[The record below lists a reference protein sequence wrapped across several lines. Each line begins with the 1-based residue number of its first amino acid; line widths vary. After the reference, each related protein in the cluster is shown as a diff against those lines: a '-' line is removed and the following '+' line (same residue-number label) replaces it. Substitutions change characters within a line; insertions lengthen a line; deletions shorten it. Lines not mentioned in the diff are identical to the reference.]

1 MVGGRSG
8 RLGAAPGGA
17 WVEGGHLPV
26 RRWLRDET
34 PNVLEDG
41 VEQLVVDN
49 ITKAEAEGRKRES
62 DAAYIVQ
69 MRRES
74 GAAHYIVAYGRHA
87 RPCCGKEACRTT
99 RLNSVSYV
107 NARAA
112 SSDICDGTGRRCVS
126 GGAVKRENGRVSR
139 RVRRAALRLSTLRP
153 ATHARTPFFCGGR
166 AGEQQM
172 AGESKR
178 R

>member
-1 MVGGRSG
+1 VVGGRSG
-8 RLGAAPGGA
+8 RLGAAPGGG

-41 VEQLVVDN
+41 VEQLVVDK

-62 DAAYIVQ
+62 DAAYLVQ

-126 GGAVKRENGRVSR
+126 GGAETRERQSFAESTSSSAALVYPSPGYSR
-139 RVRRAALRLSTLRP
+139 THALFLRWARRRAAN
-153 ATHARTPFFCGGR
+153 GR
-166 AGEQQM
+166 
-172 AGESKR
+172 
-178 R
+178 